1 MTKSAVEKVIRNK
14 ELEPLKADLHKKALV
29 IGGGIAGIRAALDI
43 ANAGFRVVL
52 VEKKPT
58 IGGHMAQLAE
68 IFPKMDLATH
78 ILTPLM
84 NEVGH
89 HPNIKLLTLSE
100 VIGVKGYL
108 GNFHIRIKKNPR
120 HVDPDKCDLCNGLA
134 RAQCVEVCPV
144 TVPSDFDEGLTL
156 RKAIYIPFPQAVPS
170 TYIID
175 QDVCISCGKCAQPDV
190 CGPGAVNLADEE
202 EIIEEDVGV
211 VIVTTGYELYGQ
223 ENVGEYGVDECPD
236 VITSL
241 QFERLLYPEGP
252 TSGLPKRPSDGKI
265 PKKIAFI
272 HCAGSRDER
281 HLPYCSNI
289 CCTYLAKHAILFKKL
304 VPNGEVYSLYV
315 DVEAEGKN
323 HEYFIKR
330 AQEETGMNYIRAKV
344 SRIYEQDGKVKILGV
359 DSLLRK
365 SMEMEVD
372 MAVLALPM
380 VPSLGIKDLANQ
392 MRIEV
397 DEYGF
402 LREMH
407 PKLRQVE
414 SATPGV
420 FIAGCAQTPMDI
432 QSAVAQAG
440 AAASKALEVLTQME
454 RARNQREQ
462 KN

>member
-1 MTKSAVEKVIRNK
+1 MTKGAVEKVIQSK
-14 ELEPLKADLHKKALV
+14 DPELPKVDLHKKALV

-43 ANAGFRVVL
+43 ANAGFHVVL

-58 IGGHMAQLAE
+58 IGGHMAQLAQ
-68 IFPKMDLATH
+68 IFPKMNLSTH

-100 VIGVKGYL
+100 VIGVKGCL
-108 GNFHIRIKKNPR
+108 GNFHICVKKNPR
-120 HVDPDKCDLCNGLA
+120 RVDPHKCDLCSERA
-134 RAQCVEVCPV
+134 CAQCVEVCPV
-144 TVPSDFDEGLTL
+144 TVPSEFDEGLTL

-170 TYIID
+170 TYTID

-190 CGPGAVNLADEE
+190 CAPGAVNLADKE

-241 QFERLLYPEGP
+241 QFERLLSAEGP
-252 TSGLPKRPSDGKI
+252 TAGAPKRPSDGKI

-304 VPNGEVYSLYV
+304 VPNGEVYSLYD
-315 DVEAEGKN
+315 DVKAEGKN
-323 HEYFIKR
+323 HEHFIKR
-330 AQEETGMNYIRAKV
+330 TQEETGVNYIRAEV

-380 VPSLGIKDLANQ
+380 VPSIGIKDLANQ

-407 PKLRQVE
+407 PKLRPVE
-414 SATPGV
+414 SATPGI

-432 QSAVAQAG
+432 QSTVAQAG

-454 RARNQREQ
+454 RARIQREQ

>member
-1 MTKSAVEKVIRNK
+1 MGKVIGNK
-14 ELEPLKADLHKKALV
+14 ESKPSKVDLHKKVLV

-43 ANAGFRVVL
+43 ANVSFPVVL

-68 IFPKMDLATH
+68 IFPTMDLATR

-89 HPNIKLLTLSE
+89 HPNIELLTLSE
-100 VIGVKGYL
+100 VIDVKGYL
-108 GNFHIRIKKNPR
+108 GNFHTRIKKNPR
-120 HVDPDKCDLCNGLA
+120 CVDPDKCDLCNG
-134 RAQCVEVCPV
+134 RTSAQCVEACPV
-144 TVPSDFDEGLTL
+144 TVLSEFDEGLTI

-170 TYIID
+170 TYTID
-175 QDVCISCGKCAQPDV
+175 RDVCISCGKCAQPDV
-190 CGPGAVNLADEE
+190 CSPGAVNLADEE
-202 EIIEEDVGV
+202 KIIEEDVGV
-211 VIVTTGYELYGQ
+211 VIVTTGYELYSQ
-223 ENVGEYGVDECPD
+223 ENAREYGADECPD

-241 QFERLLYPEGP
+241 QFERMLSAEGP
-252 TSGLPKRPSDGKI
+252 TAGVPKRPSDGKI

-289 CCTYLAKHAILFKKL
+289 CCTYLAKQAILFKKL
-304 VPNGEVYSLYV
+304 VPDGEVYSFYV
-315 DVEAEGKN
+315 DVMAEGKN
-323 HEYFIKR
+323 YEYFIKK
-330 AQEETGMNYIRAKV
+330 AQETAGVNYIRAKV

-359 DSLLRK
+359 DSLLGK
-365 SMEMEVD
+365 SMEMNVD
-372 MAVLALPM
+372 MVVLALPM
-380 VPSLGIKDLANQ
+380 VPSHGIKDLANQ

-402 LREMH
+402 LLEKD
-407 PKLRQVE
+407 PKLRPVE
-414 SATPGV
+414 STTPGI

-432 QSAVAQAG
+432 QSTLAQAS

-454 RARNQREQ
+454 RAQSGEKQ
-462 KN
+462 

>member
-1 MTKSAVEKVIRNK
+1 MTESVVEKVVRNNERAPPK
-14 ELEPLKADLHKKALV
+14 VGIHKKALV
-29 IGGGIAGIRAALDI
+29 LGGGIAGVRASLDI
-43 ANAGFRVVL
+43 ADAGFPVVL

-58 IGGHMAQLAE
+58 IGGHMAQLAK
-68 IFPKMDLATH
+68 IFPTMDLATH
-78 ILTPLM
+78 ILIPLM

-89 HPNIKLLTLSE
+89 YPNIKLLTLSE
-100 VIGVKGYL
+100 VIGVKGHL

-120 HVDPDKCDLCNGLA
+120 HVDPDRCNPDKCDE
-134 RAQCVEVCPV
+134 CVKVCPI
-144 TVPSDFDEGLTL
+144 TVPYDFDEGLTL

-170 TYIID
+170 TYTID
-175 QDVCISCGKCAQPDV
+175 QDICISCGKCAQPEV
-190 CGPGAVNLADEE
+190 CGPGAVNLADGE

-223 ENVGEYGVDECPD
+223 ENVEEYGLEECPD

-241 QFERLLYPEGP
+241 QFERLLSPRGP
-252 TSGLPKRPSDGKI
+252 TAGVPKRPSDGKI

-272 HCAGSRDER
+272 HCAGSRNER

-304 VPNGEVYSLYV
+304 VPNAEVYSLYV
-315 DVEAEGKN
+315 DIEAEGKN

-330 AQEETGMNYIRAKV
+330 AQEEPGVNYIRAEV

-359 DSLLRK
+359 DTLLRK

-380 VPSLGIKDLANQ
+380 VPSPGIEDLVNK

-402 LREMH
+402 LREKD
-407 PKLRQVE
+407 PKLRPAE
-414 SATPGV
+414 SATPGI
-420 FIAGCAQTPMDI
+420 FIAGCAQAPMDI
-432 QSAVAQAG
+432 QSTVVQAG
-440 AAASKALEVLTQME
+440 AAANKALEVLTQMKP
-454 RARNQREQ
+454 ARNQGEQ

>member
-1 MTKSAVEKVIRNK
+1 M
-14 ELEPLKADLHKKALV
+14 
-29 IGGGIAGIRAALDI
+29 
-43 ANAGFRVVL
+43 
-52 VEKKPT
+52 
-58 IGGHMAQLAE
+58 
-68 IFPKMDLATH
+68 
-78 ILTPLM
+78 
-84 NEVGH
+84 
-89 HPNIKLLTLSE
+89 
-100 VIGVKGYL
+100 
-108 GNFHIRIKKNPR
+108 
-120 HVDPDKCDLCNGLA
+120 
-134 RAQCVEVCPV
+134 QCEEVCPV
-144 TVPSDFDEGLTL
+144 TVPSEFEEGLTL
-156 RKAIYIPFPQAVPS
+156 RKAIYIPFPQAVPT
-170 TYIID
+170 TYTID

-190 CGPGAVNLADEE
+190 CDPGAVNLADEE
-202 EIIEEDVGV
+202 EIVEEDVEV

-241 QFERLLYPEGP
+241 QFERLLSPEGP

-272 HCAGSRDER
+272 HCAGSKDER

-315 DVEAEGKN
+315 DVEAKGTN
-323 HEYFIKR
+323 HEHFIKR
-330 AQEETGMNYIRAKV
+330 VQEETGVNYIRTEV

-407 PKLRQVE
+407 PKLRPVE
-414 SATPGV
+414 SATPGI

-432 QSAVAQAG
+432 QSTVAQAG
-440 AAASKALEVLTQME
+440 AAASKALEVLTRME
-454 RARNQREQ
+454 RARIQREQ

>member
-1 MTKSAVEKVIRNK
+1 MTKSAVEKTIRNK
-14 ELEPLKADLHKKALV
+14 EPEPPKVGVHRKALV
-29 IGGGIAGIRAALDI
+29 IGGGIAGIRAALYI
-43 ANAGFRVVL
+43 ANAGFLVVL
-52 VEKKPT
+52 VEKKPA
-58 IGGHMAQLAE
+58 IGGHMAQLAQ
-68 IFPKMDLATH
+68 IFPTMDLATH

-84 NEVGH
+84 NEVDNQ
-89 HPNIKLLTLSE
+89 PNIKLLTLSE
-100 VIGVKGYL
+100 VIGVKGSL
-108 GNFHIRIKKNPR
+108 GNFHIRIKKNLR
-120 HVDPDKCDLCNGLA
+120 HVDPRKCDLCNG
-134 RAQCVEVCPV
+134 RGGAQCVEVCPV
-144 TVPSDFDEGLTL
+144 TVPSEFDEGLTL

-170 TYIID
+170 TYTID
-175 QDVCISCGKCAQPDV
+175 QDVCILCGKCSQPDV

-241 QFERLLYPEGP
+241 QFERLLSPRGP
-252 TSGLPKRPSDGKI
+252 TAGVPKRPSDGKI

-272 HCAGSRDER
+272 HCAGSRNER

-304 VPNGEVYSLYV
+304 VPNAEVYSLYV
-315 DVEAEGKN
+315 DIEAEGKN

-330 AQEETGMNYIRAKV
+330 AQEEPGVNYIRAEV

-359 DSLLRK
+359 DTLLRK
-365 SMEMEVD
+365 SMEMEVG

-380 VPSLGIKDLANQ
+380 VPSPGIEDLVNK

-402 LREMH
+402 LREMQS
-407 PKLRQVE
+407 KLSPIE

-420 FIAGCAQTPMDI
+420 FIAGCAQIPMDI
-432 QSAVAQAG
+432 QSTVAQAG
-440 AAASKALEVLTQME
+440 VAASKALEVLTQM
-454 RARNQREQ
+454 
-462 KN
+462 